1 MMIRYLLDEHVPHA
15 IAIGLQR
22 RGVEAITLADAKLL
36 GKTDAEI
43 IAYALTQ
50 SYVIYT
56 NDDDF
61 PALAAQGV
69 KHAGI
74 IFAKQRRKTIGEI
87 IRHLH
92 LLAECTDTE
101 EMRGIVEYL

>member
-1 MMIRYLLDEHVPHA
+1 MVIRYLLDEHVPHA

-36 GKTDAEI
+36 GKTDSEI

-56 NDDDF
+56 SWPNV
-61 PALAAQGV
+61 PMWKECMASSN
-69 KHAGI
+69 I
-74 IFAKQRRKTIGEI
+74 CS
-87 IRHLH
+87 
-92 LLAECTDTE
+92 LLAGKAL
-101 EMRGIVEYL
+101 R

>member
-1 MMIRYLLDEHVPHA
+1 VPHA

-22 RGVEAITLADAKLL
+22 RGVEATTLADAKLL
-36 GKTDAEI
+36 GQTDVEI

-74 IFAKQRRKTIGEI
+74 IFAGS
-87 IRHLH
+87 
-92 LLAECTDTE
+92 AEKRLVKSFDIFTSWPNVPIWKKCVASSNIC
-101 EMRGIVEYL
+101 RL